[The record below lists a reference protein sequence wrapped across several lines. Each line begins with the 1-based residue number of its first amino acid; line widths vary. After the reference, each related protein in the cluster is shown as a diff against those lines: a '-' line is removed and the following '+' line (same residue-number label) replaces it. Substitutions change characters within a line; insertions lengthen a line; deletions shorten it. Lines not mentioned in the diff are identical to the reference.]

1 MGDVIYDKTCEN
13 NALREQIVNVDE
25 SHVKSK
31 MQESREKSTGQR
43 HKVIYSELA
52 KHMQIQSSVAKS

>member
-25 SHVKSK
+25 SHVKRK
-31 MQESREKSTGQR
+31 MQQSREKSTGQKN
-43 HKVIYSELA
+43 KVIYSELA
-52 KHMQIQSSVAKS
+52 KHMQIQASLTIS

>member
-13 NALREQIVNVDE
+13 NALREQIINVDE

-43 HKVIYSELA
+43 HKD
-52 KHMQIQSSVAKS
+52 KNIQN